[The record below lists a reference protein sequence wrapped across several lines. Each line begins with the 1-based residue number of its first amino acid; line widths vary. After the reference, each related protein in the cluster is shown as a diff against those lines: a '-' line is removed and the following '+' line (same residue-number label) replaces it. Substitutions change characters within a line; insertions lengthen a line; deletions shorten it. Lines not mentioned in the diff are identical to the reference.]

1 MQQGETEPSLSL
13 GQERS
18 WFIDQYVDAPV
29 EVLVEQVRLRGPL
42 RAGTLAAALG
52 DVVAAEAVLGLAI
65 GTDQGRADRRSA
77 APVPAAL
84 AGADLSGLSDTEREE
99 AVRRAVGRAAETR
112 FDLGRG
118 PLIRAELLRLAADEH
133 LLLLIAHR
141 AVVDPASLTLV
152 VARLGAAYRARL
164 AEPSGPADT
173 TVRDEFAGF
182 SQRERAAAEAARVV
196 AGAAWREYL
205 ADVAPLE
212 LPTDR
217 IRPVQPHYAAGT
229 ADLRLPPVL
238 HEQVENLAARLGVAS
253 ADVLRACFQALLH
266 RWSGQPVLALGVSD
280 ERRTPETVGLVGP
293 VATWRVL
300 RCETDEHTP
309 FAALCAPP
317 DTPEP
322 LPFETLVEEVRPPRD
337 PARSPLFQAAFTA
350 RRATAATDCFG
361 EVTVLAQTLVPAAA
375 TLPDLALLAQPD
387 PSGTRLTLTW
397 RADLFDP
404 TTTERMLGHYVN
416 LLRAAVADPDTAVHR
431 LAILD
436 DAERARLLDEF
447 NRTDAPFPQ
456 DVTVHELFEEQV
468 LRTPDARAVTI
479 EGRHLTYR
487 ELNEQANQLAHRLR
501 AAGVGRGTLVAL
513 CLERSL
519 ELMVAV
525 VAVLKSGGAYVPLD
539 PAYPMDRLAF
549 MLADTQA
556 RFLVT
561 QQRLREL
568 APVGAEVTVL
578 VLDEPADA
586 ASLAAQPT
594 GNPVNVN
601 TADDLTY
608 IVYTSGSTG
617 RPKGVETIHR
627 GVVRLVI
634 NTDILQLDERTSYL
648 QISPLSFDACTLE
661 IFGPLLNGGRV
672 VLLPPGVPTPARV
685 ARTVREQGVDTLWLV
700 APLANLT
707 IDTHLA
713 DLHDLRQFMAG
724 GDVLSLPHIRQVLE
738 RLPHVSMVNGYG
750 PTEVTAFSVSHRITY
765 VDPDWPSIPIGRPMH
780 NTTAYI
786 LDPLG
791 QPVPVGVWGELYLGG
806 PGVALGYHNRPDLN
820 AERFLPDT
828 FRPGDGHRLYRT
840 GDRCRWLPDGTIQF
854 HGRLDTQ
861 VKIDG
866 LRVELGEIQSAVADD
881 ESVAAAVVTA
891 PVIGT
896 RRTLVAYVVP
906 ADGHTFDPAAVRARV
921 AAALPSV
928 MVPAH
933 YVTIPTI
940 PLTPNNK
947 VDFRALPA
955 PELAAGA
962 AHRPPETGTQQTVA
976 EIWQEILGVPSVG
989 LDDNFF
995 ELGGHSL
1002 RAVPMIAAVSM
1013 RFGVDLAVQDIFE
1026 VPVLEALATR
1036 IEERMLEAIPAEEL
1050 ERMFADIGG

>member
-1 MQQGETEPSLSL
+1 M
-13 GQERS
+13 
-18 WFIDQYVDAPV
+18 
-29 EVLVEQVRLRGPL
+29 
-42 RAGTLAAALG
+42 
-52 DVVAAEAVLGLAI
+52 
-65 GTDQGRADRRSA
+65 
-77 APVPAAL
+77 
-84 AGADLSGLSDTEREE
+84 
-99 AVRRAVGRAAETR
+99 
-112 FDLGRG
+112 
-118 PLIRAELLRLAADEH
+118 
-133 LLLLIAHR
+133 
-141 AVVDPASLTLV
+141 
-152 VARLGAAYRARL
+152 
-164 AEPSGPADT
+164 
-173 TVRDEFAGF
+173 
-182 SQRERAAAEAARVV
+182 
-196 AGAAWREYL
+196 
-205 ADVAPLE
+205 
-212 LPTDR
+212 
-217 IRPVQPHYAAGT
+217 
-229 ADLRLPPVL
+229 
-238 HEQVENLAARLGVAS
+238 
-253 ADVLRACFQALLH
+253 
-266 RWSGQPVLALGVSD
+266 
-280 ERRTPETVGLVGP
+280 
-293 VATWRVL
+293 ATWRVL
-300 RCETDEHTP
+300 RSETDDSTP
-309 FAALCAPP
+309 FVALCPP
-317 DTPEP
+317 GDTPEP

-337 PARSPLFQAAFTA
+337 PARSPVFQAAFTA
-350 RRATAATDCFG
+350 RERTAPADSFG
-361 EVTVLAQTLVPAAA
+361 VVAVVAQTVVPAAA

-387 PSGTRLTLTW
+387 PAGTRLTLSW
-397 RADLFDP
+397 RADLFD
-404 TTTERMLGHYVN
+404 TATMERMLGHYVN
-416 LLRAAVADPDTAVHR
+416 LLRAAVADPDTPVHR
-431 LAILD
+431 LSIMD
-436 DAERARLLDEF
+436 DAERDRLLDEF
-447 NRTDAPFPQ
+447 NRTDAPFPR
-456 DVTVHELFEEQV
+456 DATVHELFEEQV

-479 EGRHLTYR
+479 EGQHLTYR
-487 ELNEQANQLAHRLR
+487 ELNEQANRLAHRLR
-501 AAGVGRGTLVAL
+501 AGGVGRGTLVAL

-539 PAYPMDRLAF
+539 PAYPTDRLAF
-549 MLADTQA
+549 MLADTRA
-556 RFLVT
+556 GFLVT
-561 QQRLREL
+561 QERLREL
-568 APVGAEVTVL
+568 APIGDDVVVL
-578 VLDEPADA
+578 VLDDPGDA
-586 ASLAAQPT
+586 ASLAAQPAA
-594 GNPVNVN
+594 NPVNEN

-634 NTDILQLDERTSYL
+634 NTDILQLDEHTSYL

-707 IDTHLA
+707 IDTHLE
-713 DLHDLRQFMAG
+713 DLRDLRQFMAG

-738 RLPHVSMVNGYG
+738 RLPHVAMVNGYG
-750 PTEVTAFSVSHRITY
+750 PTEVTAFSVSHKITY

-791 QPVPVGVWGELYLGG
+791 QPVPIGVWGELYLGG

-828 FRPGDGHRLYRT
+828 FRPGEGHQLYRT

-866 LRVELGEIQSAVADD
+866 LRVELGEIQSTVADD

-891 PVIGT
+891 PVIGA

-906 ADGHTFDPAAVRARV
+906 ADPETFDPAVVRARV
-921 AAALPSV
+921 ATALPSV

-947 VDFRALPA
+947 VDFRALPE
-955 PELAAGA
+955 PELAAGGT
-962 AHRPPETGTQQTVA
+962 HRPPESGTQQTVA

-1026 VPVLEALATR
+1026 VPVLESLATR

>member
-1 MQQGETEPSLSL
+1 MQQGETGPSLSL

-18 WFIDQYVDAPV
+18 WFIDQYVEAPV
-29 EVLVEQVRLRGPL
+29 EVLVEQVRLGGPL
-42 RAGTLAAALG
+42 RAATLAAALG

-65 GTDQGRADRRSA
+65 GTEQGRADRRPA
-77 APVPAAL
+77 APMPAAL
-84 AGADLSGLSDTEREE
+84 AGADLSPLPASEREE
-99 AVRRAVGRAAETR
+99 AIRRAVGRAAETR

-118 PLIRAELLRLAADEH
+118 PLIRAELLRLTADEH

-141 AVVDPASLTLV
+141 AVADPASLSLL
-152 VARLGAAYRARL
+152 VARLGAAYQARL
-164 AEPSGPADT
+164 ADPSGPADPG
-173 TVRDEFAGF
+173 VRDGFAAF
-182 SQRERAAAEAARVV
+182 AQQERATAEAARVV

-217 IRPVQPHYAAGT
+217 IRPVQPQYAAGT
-229 ADLRLPPVL
+229 ADLRLPPTL
-238 HEQVENLAARLGVAS
+238 HEQVDGLAARLRVRPS
-253 ADVLRACFQALLH
+253 DVLRAGFQALLH

-280 ERRTPETVGLVGP
+280 ERRAPETADLVGP

-300 RCETDEHTP
+300 RCEIDDRTP
-309 FAALCAPP
+309 FAALCARP

-337 PARSPLFQAAFTA
+337 PARSPVFQAAFTA
-350 RRATAATDCFG
+350 RQATAAADCFG
-361 EVTVLAQTLVPAAA
+361 EVTVRAQTLAPAAA
-375 TLPDLALLAQPD
+375 TLPDLALLTQPD

-397 RADLFDP
+397 RTDLFDP

-416 LLRAAVADPDTAVHR
+416 LLRAAVADPDTAVDR

-436 DAERARLLDEF
+436 HAERTRLLDEF

-487 ELNEQANQLAHRLR
+487 ELNEQANRLAHRLR
-501 AAGVGRGTLVAL
+501 AGGVGRGTLVAL

-539 PAYPMDRLAF
+539 PAYPTDRLAF

-568 APVGAEVTVL
+568 APVGEEVAVL

-586 ASLAAQPT
+586 ASLAAQPAE
-594 GNPVNVN
+594 NPVNVN

-707 IDTHLA
+707 IDTHLE
-713 DLHDLRQFMAG
+713 DLRDLRQFMAG

-791 QPVPVGVWGELYLGG
+791 QPVPIGVWGELYLGG

-840 GDRCRWLPDGTIQF
+840 GDRCRWLPDGTVQF

-955 PELAAGA
+955 PELGAGG

-1026 VPVLEALATR
+1026 APVLEALATR